1 MRERAGTRLCHSI
14 LFDVSVCVLVA
25 CCISCGF
32 RPGDRFLIPETY
44 KGWVIVRYN
53 RASQPEF
60 PREKG
65 RFLIEVPESGKV
77 ATRTKLI
84 AGYATDDYYFVSP
97 NGQRI
102 SIPVQVQGCQAGTC
116 ISHIEYYWS
125 PQQVAIFFV
134 GNESERS
141 KFPWPTDSELF

>member
-1 MRERAGTRLCHSI
+1 M
-14 LFDVSVCVLVA
+14 
-25 CCISCGF
+25 
-32 RPGDRFLIPETY
+32 IPETY

-65 RFLIEVPESGKV
+65 KFLIEVPEPGKV